1 MNEEQIKELTAQ
13 LTTEFEKSVDTY
25 MESKLADSLGEKAAA
40 EVKKAVEKMRID
52 SALSGKDITGLSSDD
67 KTDFANT
74 VKEVASGTYRAK
86 AASMISE
93 VDSMGG
99 YLLPKDVA
107 AAILRI
113 SESVGIVM
121 SQAQKWSF
129 NGNELGIPAYTGSV
143 LTGEYLGVDAVGT
156 NTAESIGLEQET
168 IVKKKWQ
175 LPFALGNDL
184 LQASPVQLADW
195 LLALAGEAVANM
207 IDKQALKGAGR
218 PFVGITDLST
228 TNSYTLV
235 TGHNTIAEIDLT
247 DVSAAVAKLPVSVR
261 KGSAWYMD
269 PTTWATIRAM
279 KDGAG
284 HYVLPQAGA
293 VSNGVLANNPTGGA
307 VVPSGELLGY
317 PVFET
322 SHVFTPTSPTTD
334 HAGEKAIVFG
344 NMRGVSMSDGEMS
357 VDTFKSGTFGGKE
370 IGLSDQ
376 TALVFKHRHGL
387 VVSQPKCFVHVVM
400 GAAS

>member
-1 MNEEQIKELTAQ
+1 MDEKQMKELTAQ

-25 MESKLADSLGEKAAA
+25 MEAKFADAIGEKAAA
-40 EVKKAVEKMRID
+40 EVKKAVEKARVD
-52 SALSGKDITGLSSDD
+52 SAIAGKDITGLSTDD
-67 KTDFANT
+67 KTSFANT
-74 VKEVASGTYRAK
+74 VKDVASGSYRAK

-99 YLLPKDVA
+99 YLLPKEVA
-107 AAILRI
+107 RAILRI
-113 SESVGIVM
+113 SESVGLVM

-143 LTGEYLGVDAVGT
+143 LSGEYLGVDAAGT

-184 LQASPVQLADW
+184 IKASPVQLADW

-207 IDKQALKGAGR
+207 VDKQAFKGAGR
-218 PFVGITDLST
+218 PFSGITDLTT
-228 TNSYTLV
+228 TNTF
-235 TGHNTIAEIDLT
+235 TAAAGHNTTAEIDLT
-247 DVSAAVAKLPVSVR
+247 DISGAVAKLPVSLR
-261 KGSAWYMD
+261 KGAAWYLD
-269 PTTWATIRAM
+269 PVVWATLRAM
-279 KDGAG
+279 KDGAS

-322 SHVFTPTSPTTD
+322 SHILTPATSATD
-334 HAGEKAIVFG
+334 INGQTAIIFG

-376 TALVFKHRHGL
+376 TALVFKNTHGL
-387 VVSQPKCFVHVVM
+387 VVSQPKSFVKFVM
-400 GAAS
+400 GSA